1 VRVSVALCTYNGE
14 RFLDAQLDSLLAQS
28 RLPDEIV
35 ACDDASSDG
44 TWELLQAFAARAT
57 ERGVEVRLQ
66 RNAANLG
73 YVRNFGQALQ
83 AAGGELLFPCDQDDA
98 WHPRRIEL
106 CVQAF
111 ARDPGLLLLHTDARL
126 VDAAGE
132 PLGRRLFE
140 VLGVTA
146 GELAAM
152 HAGRAAEVL
161 LRRNIVTGATM
172 ALRRGLLAQALP
184 VAEGWVHDE
193 WLAVVAALVGRV
205 DTLEEATIDYRQHG
219 GNQLGARERSLG
231 ERADA
236 GARRDYR
243 EAMAAKMRALAR
255 RVETGGLQPPA
266 EARALLRERL
276 RHDRV
281 RTSLPRA
288 RWQRIVPVLGEL
300 RAGGYARFGTGLRG
314 ALLDLAGPAGGRDDG

>member
-1 VRVSVALCTYNGE
+1 MRVSVVLCTYNGE
-14 RFLDAQLDSLLAQS
+14 RFLDAQLDSLLAQT
-28 RLPDEIV
+28 RLPDEVI
-35 ACDDASSDG
+35 ASDDASSDG
-44 TWELLQAFAARAT
+44 TWARLQAFAERAGG
-57 ERGVEVRLQ
+57 RGIEVRLQ
-66 RNAANLG
+66 RNPANLG
-73 YVRNFGQALQ
+73 YVHNFEQGLQ

-106 CVQAF
+106 CVKAF

-146 GELAAM
+146 GELTAM

-172 ALRRGLLAQALP
+172 ALRRELLTQALP

-193 WLAVVAALVGRV
+193 WLAAVAALVGRV
-205 DTLEEATIDYRQHG
+205 NTLEETTIDYRQHG
-219 GNQLGARERSLG
+219 GNQLGARKRSLG

-243 EAMAAKMRALAR
+243 EAMAAKMCALAW
-255 RVETGGLQPPA
+255 RVDAGGLQPPDD
-266 EARALLRERL
+266 ARELLRERL

-288 RWQRIVPVLGEL
+288 RWQRIAPVLGEL

-314 ALLDLAGPAGGRDDG
+314 ALLDLVGPPGGRDAG

>member
-1 VRVSVALCTYNGE
+1 MRVSVVLCTYNGE
-14 RFLDAQLDSLLAQS
+14 RFLGPQLESLLAQL
-28 RLPDEIV
+28 RQPDEIV
-35 ACDDASSDG
+35 VQDDASSDG
-44 TWELLQAFAARAT
+44 TWERLQAFAARARV
-57 ERGVEVRLQ
+57 RGVAVELQ
-66 RNAANLG
+66 RNPANLG
-73 YVRNFGQALQ
+73 YVRNFERALQ
-83 AAGGELLFPCDQDDA
+83 RARGDLVFLCDQDDV
-98 WHPRRIEL
+98 WHPEKIARMAARFLAEPEL
-106 CVQAF
+106 
-111 ARDPGLLLLHTDARL
+111 GLLHTDARL

-140 VLGVTA
+140 VLGVTV

-152 HAGRAAEVL
+152 HAGRAAQVL

>member
-1 VRVSVALCTYNGE
+1 MVLCTYNGE
-14 RFLDAQLDSLLAQS
+14 RFLDAQLDSLLAQT
-28 RLPDEIV
+28 RLPDEVI
-35 ACDDASSDG
+35 ASDDASSDG
-44 TWELLQAFAARAT
+44 TWARLQAFAERA
-57 ERGVEVRLQ
+57 EGRGIEVRLQ
-66 RNAANLG
+66 RNPANLG
-73 YVRNFGQALQ
+73 YVHNFEQGLQ

-106 CVQAF
+106 CVKAF

-146 GELAAM
+146 GELTAM

-172 ALRRGLLAQALP
+172 ALRRELLAQALP

-193 WLAVVAALVGRV
+193 WLAAVAALVGRV
-205 DTLEEATIDYRQHG
+205 NTLEETTIDYRQHG
-219 GNQLGARERSLG
+219 GNQLGARKRSLG

-243 EAMAAKMRALAR
+243 EAMAAKMCALAW
-255 RVETGGLQPPA
+255 RVDAGGLQPPDD
-266 EARALLRERL
+266 ARELLRERL

-288 RWQRIVPVLGEL
+288 RWQRIAPVLGEL

-314 ALLDLAGPAGGRDDG
+314 ALLDLVGPPGGRDAG